1 MGKRLII
8 RALVPILCAPLFT
21 LFTSPTPAGAAAR
34 TATIPIPAYAQYIAS
49 DFNTSTNVWPDSS
62 GNGRNTSASDVKG
75 TIVKTTSSSGNGSQ
89 LTFPVIQG
97 ATDSGLKFPV
107 GILPS
112 TYTLFYLARFNGGSL
127 NRIFDGVGSN
137 WLSGFY
143 SGGVGNAWH
152 GNWITPRG
160 GINDPINSANWMYGT
175 DQQSLFRANGVTMS
189 NGTAGT
195 ASTARLSINY
205 GDATVE
211 VSQWQVA
218 EVIVY
223 DTSLSS
229 SDILKVEGYLATKY
243 GITNYSDSTPVYSDF
258 GQMGGNIVGDI
269 VGGGWTTQL
278 CPAGN
283 VATGFSAVPGTG
295 TGISQVRLIC
305 QSVSNRGV
313 TSGSNSYTSSGIG
326 VGTGTATEQMCAA
339 NSALTGFDVF
349 KGDVYNLGQSYNS
362 ASDNYFIGGATPKCA
377 VLPLATSI
385 SALNK
390 VGAAS
395 TAFSA
400 NTYCASGAVVVGFT
414 GKYGGVLNSIGVIC
428 GYVMG
433 SATFDVTGI
442 NEVGGTL
449 TETSTVSPRVP
460 TAATIW
466 ETATTLTGT
475 YVASANSTNSYT
487 LTSAD
492 KLKYLRYKRTLTNYN
507 ESMVDSETLY
517 VFDRLSASGGGDVSI
532 PFGQLTTSPAFTG
545 SAGSGGYSYSLSS
558 PPSGVTIN
566 SSSGVITVGNTT
578 AIGSYSIT
586 VTVTDSLTVT
596 ATKTFNLSVTTG
608 VVVATL
614 SLPGNATSAEYNRSV
629 TVTATV
635 TPAGKITF
643 YENGRA
649 IVGCKN
655 KTFSGSATC
664 NWKPRQHGVA
674 KLTANVSPTDT
685 SNFSAGSAVPLTVQ
699 VVKRS
704 NLR

>member
-1 MGKRLII
+1 
-8 RALVPILCAPLFT
+8 
-21 LFTSPTPAGAAAR
+21 
-34 TATIPIPAYAQYIAS
+34 
-49 DFNTSTNVWPDSS
+49 
-62 GNGRNTSASDVKG
+62 
-75 TIVKTTSSSGNGSQ
+75 
-89 LTFPVIQG
+89 
-97 ATDSGLKFPV
+97 
-107 GILPS
+107 
-112 TYTLFYLARFNGGSL
+112 
-127 NRIFDGVGSN
+127 
-137 WLSGFY
+137 
-143 SGGVGNAWH
+143 
-152 GNWITPRG
+152 
-160 GINDPINSANWMYGT
+160 
-175 DQQSLFRANGVTMS
+175 MS

-205 GDATVE
+205 GDATGE

-223 DTSLSS
+223 NTSLSS
-229 SDILKVEGYLATKY
+229 TDILKVEGYLATKY
-243 GITNYSDSTPVYSDF
+243 GITNYSDSSPVYSDF

-295 TGISQVRLIC
+295 SGISQVRLIC

-313 TSGSNSYTSSGIG
+313 ISGSNSYTSSGIG
-326 VGTGTATEQMCAA
+326 TGAGTATEQMCAA
-339 NSALTGFDVF
+339 NSALTGFDLF
-349 KGDVYNLGQSYNS
+349 KGDVYALGQSYNS
-362 ASDNYFIGGATPKCA
+362 TTDNYFIGGATPKCA
-377 VLPLATSI
+377 VLPLATSV
-385 SALNK
+385 SSLNK
-390 VGAAS
+390 VGSAA

-400 NTYCASGAVVVGFT
+400 NTNCASGAVVVGFT

-460 TAATIW
+460 TATTIW
-466 ETATTLTGT
+466 ETATTVNGT
-475 YVASANSTNSYT
+475 YVSTSNSTNSYT

-507 ESMVDSETLY
+507 ENMVDSETVY

-545 SAGSGGYSYSLSS
+545 TAGSGGYSYSLSS

-566 SSSGVITVGNTT
+566 SSTGVITVASTT

-586 VTVTDSLTVT
+586 VTVTDTLTVT
-596 ATKTFNLSVTTG
+596 ATKSFNLTVTTG
-608 VVVATL
+608 VVVASL
-614 SLPGNATSAEYNRSV
+614 ALPGNATSAEYNRAV

-635 TPAGKITF
+635 SPAGKITF

-649 IVGCKN
+649 IAGCRN
-655 KTFSGSATC
+655 KAFSGTATC

-674 KLTANVSPTDT
+674 KLTATVSPTDT

-704 NLR
+704 NNR